1 MGKKK
6 GGGSKVTTKIKKTSG
21 GMRRYVRAKLAL
33 MRITMKI
40 ARWERNRDNHE
51 KMSKWGKKQNPH
63 RRARHNE
70 WNTEGLKKHA
80 ITLQKIVDAGR
91 KVAA

>member
-33 MRITMKI
+33 MRIIMKI
-40 ARWERNRDNHE
+40 ARWERNQNNLD
-51 KMSKWGKKQNPH
+51 KVSKWGKKQHPH
-63 RRARHNE
+63 RRTRHNE

-80 ITLQKIVDAGR
+80 ITLQKIVAAGR
-91 KVAA
+91 KVVA